1 MLIRMAL
8 MVNGEIVCDSDVS
21 TTLEYMY
28 NHDIYVEA
36 LPSVFTTYM
45 ELEKAGYHSDEPWL
59 SIESAIKG
67 LHHIEMAKA
76 IDRSRYEHINVNGE
90 SQAQHGN
97 RVGESTGGGAHA

>member
-1 MLIRMAL
+1 MWLQH
-8 MVNGEIVCDSDVS
+8 
-21 TTLEYMY
+21 LEYMY

-67 LHHIEMAKA
+67 LHHIEWPRLSTVLVMNIQVMLVKAKFN
-76 IDRSRYEHINVNGE
+76 IVIM
-90 SQAQHGN
+90 
-97 RVGESTGGGAHA
+97 